1 MIPTYRFIFPFVINN
16 FYRPYETRAS
26 DITKTLVPEAKVE
39 IKRLR
44 LNAHTSANFCL
55 NAHTLCVKNVPVGD
69 VGFKELSF
77 LSYFSISLWRL
88 D

>member
-1 MIPTYRFIFPFVINN
+1 MIPTYRFIFPLVINN

-26 DITKTLVPEAKVE
+26 DITKTLVPEANVE
-39 IKRLR
+39 INKASPKCTHMCKFL
-44 LNAHTSANFCL
+44 LKCTHTVCEK
-55 NAHTLCVKNVPVGD
+55 CD